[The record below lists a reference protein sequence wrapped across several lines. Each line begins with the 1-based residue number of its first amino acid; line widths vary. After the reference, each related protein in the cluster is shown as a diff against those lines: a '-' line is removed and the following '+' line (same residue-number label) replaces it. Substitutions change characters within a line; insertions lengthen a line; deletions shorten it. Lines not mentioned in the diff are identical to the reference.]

1 MVNKA
6 PDNFFTLLG
15 KLVGMGGWLLGL
27 VLLLPMVLGVDN
39 PRPSEDAQEK
49 EKALVIITWKDILS
63 CSGWEKPEDVECPEL
78 LTVGWLVSQ
87 DNDTVKIASTL
98 DPTDSVGEAKG
109 EVLPVPYGITAFPKG
124 CVINIK
130 HLP

>member
-1 MVNKA
+1 MA
-6 PDNFFTLLG
+6 I
-15 KLVGMGGWLLGL
+15 GL
-27 VLLLPMVLGVDN
+27 SDITSDDSGVDN
-39 PRPSEDAQEK
+39 SGAAEDAQEK
-49 EKALVIITWKDILS
+49 EKELVIITWKDILS

-109 EVLPVPYGITAFPKG
+109 EVLPVPYGITTITKG

>member
-1 MVNKA
+1 MVADLNLCSSN
-6 PDNFFTLLG
+6 DS
-15 KLVGMGGWLLGL
+15 
-27 VLLLPMVLGVDN
+27 GVDN
-39 PRPSEDAQEK
+39 SGAAEDAQEK
-49 EKALVIITWKDILS
+49 EKELVIITWKDILS

-87 DNDTVKIASTL
+87 DNDTIKIASTL

>member
-1 MVNKA
+1 M
-6 PDNFFTLLG
+6 DNS
-15 KLVGMGGWLLGL
+15 
-27 VLLLPMVLGVDN
+27 
-39 PRPSEDAQEK
+39 RAAEDAQEK

>member
-1 MVNKA
+1 MVIGLSA
-6 PDNFFTLLG
+6 VASDGLRVDNSG
-15 KLVGMGGWLLGL
+15 AVGEAEEKKLVI
-27 VLLLPMVLGVDN
+27 V
-39 PRPSEDAQEK
+39 
-49 EKALVIITWKDILS
+49 TWRDILS
-63 CSGWEKPEDVECPEL
+63 CSGWEKPDDVDCPEF
-78 LTVGWLVSQ
+78 LTVGWLISE

-98 DPTDSVGEAKG
+98 DPTDSIGEAKG

>member
-1 MVNKA
+1 MA
-6 PDNFFTLLG
+6 I
-15 KLVGMGGWLLGL
+15 GL
-27 VLLLPMVLGVDN
+27 SAVASDDLGVDN
-39 PRPSEDAQEK
+39 SGAAEDAQGKEK
-49 EKALVIITWKDILS
+49 ELVIITWKDILS

-87 DNDTVKIASTL
+87 DDDTIKIASTL

>member
-1 MVNKA
+1 MVI
-6 PDNFFTLLG
+6 
-15 KLVGMGGWLLGL
+15 GL
-27 VLLLPMVLGVDN
+27 SAVASDGLGVDN
-39 PRPSEDAQEK
+39 SGAAEDAQEK
-49 EKALVIITWKDILS
+49 EKELVIITWKDILS